1 MLELSDACATAC
13 SQCNGE
19 AWSAGKI
26 SPHTHKG
33 EKEICYILEGQGL
46 YTDNDRQ
53 IPVKAGDVTV
63 DGERH
68 GCSTTDR
75 KT

>member
-1 MLELSDACATAC
+1 MRHGLQPMQRRQHGLPE
-13 SQCNGE
+13 
-19 AWSAGKI
+19 KI
-26 SPHTHKG
+26 DPHTHKG

-63 DGERH
+63 DSERH